1 MGRIDIKNW
10 KTHEIIFSY
19 DCACNSKAITVK
31 EALNRGV
38 SLAYTDLSMISLE
51 KMNLKGIDLSYASL
65 FGSNLSGS
73 YLYNANLKGTCLNS
87 ANLYGTNLVN
97 CDLSYSDLRNV
108 NLSKADLYSTNL
120 SNAILFNAKL
130 DDVFCFEN
138 ITLDNVKGLN
148 DECPKEGSFIG
159 WKKCYGNDKKIYI
172 VKLEIPE
179 DAKRSSS
186 TSKQCRCSKA
196 KVLKIEN
203 VDGTKANVDEVY
215 SWYNKNFPYK
225 VGKIVEALD
234 FDEKY
239 WIECSSGIHFFM
251 SYRDA
256 REY

>member
-10 KTHEIIFSY
+10 RTHEIIFSY
-19 DCACNSKAITVK
+19 DCACNSKAITVEK
-31 EALNRGV
+31 AVKQGV
-38 SLAYTDLSMISLE
+38 SLVYADLSNIDLSYVDLKNTILRFANLSGANLSNANLYHTNFQYTDLS
-51 KMNLKGIDLSYASL
+51 YA
-65 FGSNLSGS
+65 NLSDTDISFTYYFAFADLNGTN
-73 YLYNANLKGTCLNS
+73 LTNANL
-87 ANLYGTNLVN
+87 TNVDLVFT
-97 CDLSYSDLRNV
+97 DI
-108 NLSKADLYSTNL
+108 STT
-120 SNAILFNAKL
+120 I
-130 DDVFCFEN
+130 
-138 ITLDNVKGLN
+138 LDNVKGLN
-148 DECPKEGSFIG
+148 NQCPKEGSFIG
-159 WKKCYGNDKKIYI
+159 WKKCYDNDKKIYI
-172 VKLEIPE
+172 VKLEILE

-239 WIECSSGIHFFM
+239 WKECSSGIHFFM